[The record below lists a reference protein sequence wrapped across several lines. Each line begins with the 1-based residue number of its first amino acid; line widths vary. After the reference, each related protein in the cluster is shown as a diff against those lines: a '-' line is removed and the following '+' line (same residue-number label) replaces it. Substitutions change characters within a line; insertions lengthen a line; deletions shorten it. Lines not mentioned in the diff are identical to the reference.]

1 MRDAERGETGP
12 EIVEEEEAATESTED
27 LMDDEDSESR

>member
-1 MRDAERGETGP
+1 MRDEERGETDQ
-12 EIVEEEEAATESTED
+12 EKVEEEEAATESTED